1 MFIAVIG
8 FIFVMATLFSI
19 ECKLA
24 KSNELHEEIITLL
37 KEKEKKE

>member
-19 ECKLA
+19 ERKLA
-24 KSNELHEEIITLL
+24 KSNELNEEMIALL

>member
-8 FIFVMATLFSI
+8 FIIIMATLFSI
-19 ECKLA
+19 ERKLA
-24 KSNELHEEIITLL
+24 KSNELHEEMITLL